1 MPCQCTSTNID
12 AFVNADTACR
22 VPTNLTNDPSSFNHM
37 HELHLTVQ
45 DQIATV
51 TITRPEQHNAV
62 TYAMWRALPA
72 LCRRIDEDETVRVVV
87 WRGAGE
93 EAFSAG
99 GDIAEFREQ
108 RSNRSQAVAYNA
120 CVQTALDAMLAVRK
134 PSIALI
140 TGYCV
145 GGGFILAAHC
155 DLRIA
160 ADNARF
166 GLPVARLGFLITYPQ
181 MQRFVQM
188 FGASV
193 VSDLLLTAR
202 LLDAPQALAA
212 GLCSQVHPL
221 ATIDDAVL
229 HLAQTMTR
237 LSPLTQRWHKAML
250 QTVLHKPDLGQLT
263 DEELAVVDTMFD
275 SADYAEGVRAFAEKR
290 SPRF

>member
-1 MPCQCTSTNID
+1 MLAMN
-12 AFVNADTACR
+12 
-22 VPTNLTNDPSSFNHM
+22 
-37 HELHLTVQ
+37 ELHLTIQ

-51 TITRPEQHNAV
+51 TIARPEQHNAV
-62 TYAMWRALPA
+62 TYAMWQALPGI
-72 LCRRIDEDETVRVVV
+72 CRQLDENDAVRVII
-87 WRGAGE
+87 WRGAGSA
-93 EAFSAG
+93 AFSAG
-99 GDIAEFREQ
+99 GDIAEFQAQ
-108 RSNRSQAVAYNA
+108 RSNRSQAIDYNA
-120 CVQTALDAMLAVRK
+120 CVQTALDAMLALHK
-134 PSIALI
+134 PSIALVK
-140 TGYCV
+140 GYCV

-166 GLPVARLGFLITYPQ
+166 GLPVARLGFLITYAQ

-188 FGASV
+188 FGAAV

-202 LLDAPQALAA
+202 LLDATQALTA

-221 ATIDDAVL
+221 ATIDAAVL

>member
-1 MPCQCTSTNID
+1 MDNQIT
-12 AFVNADTACR
+12 V
-22 VPTNLTNDPSSFNHM
+22 SSALENG
-37 HELHLTVQ
+37 VC
-45 DQIATV
+45 
-51 TITRPEQHNAV
+51 TITLNRPRANAFNLEMISAAQKAV
-62 TYAMWRALPA
+62 QTAGGNPQ
-72 LCRRIDEDETVRVVV
+72 VRVVV
-87 WRGAGE
+87 LIGSGA
-93 EAFSAG
+93 AFSAG
-99 GDIAEFREQ
+99 QDVGEIEKVQGSQISIRQHLLETYNPLVLQLRRLEKPVIA
-108 RSNRSQAVAYNA
+108 AIHGVAA
-120 CVQTALDAMLAVRK
+120 GAGLGVALA
-134 PSIALI
+134 
-140 TGYCV
+140 
-145 GGGFILAAHC
+145 C

-250 QTVLHKPDLGQLT
+250 QTVLHKPDLSQLT
-263 DEELAVVDTMFD
+263 DAEIAVVDGMFD
-275 SADYAEGVRAFAEKR
+275 SADYAEGVRAFVEKR

>member
-1 MPCQCTSTNID
+1 
-12 AFVNADTACR
+12 
-22 VPTNLTNDPSSFNHM
+22 M
-37 HELHLTVQ
+37 HELHLTIH
-45 DQIATV
+45 DQIAIV
-51 TITRPEQHNAV
+51 TITRPEQHNAI
-62 TYAMWRALPA
+62 TYAMWQALPE
-72 LCRRIDEDETVRVVV
+72 LCQRIDADDNVRVII

-99 GDIAEFREQ
+99 GDIAEFREH

-120 CVQTALDAMLAVRK
+120 CVQAALDGMLALRK
-134 PSIALI
+134 PSIALVK
-140 TGYCV
+140 GYCV

-160 ADNARF
+160 ADNAHF

-188 FGASV
+188 FGAAV

-202 LLDAPQALAA
+202 LLAAPQALAA

-229 HLAQTMTR
+229 RLAQTMTR

-250 QTVLHKPDLGQLT
+250 QTVLHKPDLSLLT
-263 DEELAVVDTMFD
+263 AAELAVVDAMFD
-275 SADYAEGVRAFAEKR
+275 SADYAEGVRAFIEKR